1 MDYQEALDFL
11 FPLHRFGMKPGLDR
25 VRQLLDVFGAPQERL
40 GTIAHIAGTNGKGT
54 TAAALA
60 SIFQAAGRKTA
71 LYTSPHLLDF
81 TERMRIDGV
90 PISPQ
95 KVAAYC
101 TMMKDAVIELRATFF
116 EATTALAFA
125 WFADEGVDAAVIETG
140 MGGRLDATN
149 VVAST
154 YAVITSIG
162 LDHTEWLGSTTAL
175 IAAEKAAIIKSGST
189 AFASL
194 GDPDSVE
201 VVTRA
206 AASCGA
212 PLYMLGNDAF
222 ATVASADPGRL
233 CFSLS
238 TPAGRYVDLEA
249 PLTGAFHA
257 SNVSLAVMVA
267 ERWGAGED
275 VIREGLAGMLR
286 TGYRARLEKIG
297 SKPDLLLDVSHNPE
311 GMQRTVEAIMV
322 FRNRYRRVHVL
333 VGMASDKDARAVI
346 RTLLPLDARFT
357 AVAIPSGRSI
367 PPAEL
372 GALLK
377 SEGLEAPVFDEPRE
391 ALRRIMRE
399 AGSDDLIL
407 VTGSF
412 YLAGEILRLGMP

>member
-212 PLYMLGNDAF
+212 PLFMLGNDAF

-257 SNVSLAVMVA
+257 SNLSLAVMVA

-275 VIREGLAGMLR
+275 AIRKGLAGMLR

-297 SKPDLLLDVSHNPE
+297 SKPDLLLDVSHNPD
-311 GMQRTVEAIMV
+311 GMRRTVEAIMV
-322 FRNRYRRVHVL
+322 FRNRYRRMHVL
-333 VGMASDKDARAVI
+333 VGMASDKDAHGFI
-346 RTLLPLDARFT
+346 RCLLPLNASYT
-357 AVAIPSGRSI
+357 ATAIPSGRSI
-367 PPAEL
+367 SPAEL
-372 GALLK
+372 GSLLK
-377 SEGLEAPVFDEPRE
+377 SEGIDAPVFDEPEE
-391 ALRRIMRE
+391 ALRSIMQE
-399 AGSDDLIL
+399 ADSDDLIL

-412 YLAGEILRLGMP
+412 FLAGEILRIEML